1 MLICNLLINHRK
13 SQVSAILSK
22 ACEVLETCECTEGC
36 ANCCQSPSC
45 TEKNAVCSKMGAIVI
60 LRGILDLKIDID
72 SIPFEGTKAPPVD
85 TIVNAAPVR
94 IAEGVQVEVD
104 AT

>member
-1 MLICNLLINHRK
+1 
-13 SQVSAILSK
+13 
-22 ACEVLETCECTEGC
+22 
-36 ANCCQSPSC
+36 
-45 TEKNAVCSKMGAIVI
+45 MGAIVI